1 MERSVDIAVARA
13 CASRPPRGGFAAAL
27 RFVRALAAT
36 PIGAIGLV
44 IVSGLVL
51 MALLAPVLPIKDPL
65 FLYLDHRLEPPG
77 AEFLFG
83 TDQSG
88 RDILSRVVWGAR
100 ASLAISIFVVA
111 IGLVLGMLIGLV
123 AGYYSR
129 TWIEEVLMKC
139 MEVLASIPL
148 LIWAI
153 AMVGVL
159 GVQPTVLGPFSLS
172 NEVKLT
178 LLIGLLYTPG
188 LARLTHGLVLNEAQA
203 EYVLARHVQ
212 GASTWAILVSDILPN
227 VISPVLVQATILM
240 GVAIIVEASL
250 SFIGLGV
257 QPPTPSWGSLLSD
270 ARTLIFSGE
279 WWVSVFPGLTVVL
292 AVLGLN
298 LLGDAMRVVLDPRR
312 GAGGPRNEA
321 RELV

>member
-1 MERSVDIAVARA
+1 MNSMRPQSPGAKAAVH
-13 CASRPPRGGFAAAL
+13 RPPNSL
-27 RFVRALAAT
+27 VRFMRFLLAIAST
-36 PIGAIGLV
+36 GIGAIGLV
-44 IVSGLVL
+44 IVAGLVL
-51 MALLAPVLPIKDPL
+51 LALLAPVLPIKDPL
-65 FLYLDHRLEPPG
+65 SLYMDNRLQPPS
-77 AEFLFG
+77 AEFLLG
-83 TDQSG
+83 TDQAG
-88 RDILSRVVWGAR
+88 RDILSRIIWGSR
-100 ASLAISIFVVA
+100 ASLAIGTLVVA
-111 IGLVLGMLIGLV
+111 IGLALGVAIGLV
-123 AGYYSR
+123 AGYFSR
-129 TWIEEVLMKC
+129 TWIEEILMKL
-139 MEVLASIPL
+139 MEILASIPL

-159 GVQPTVLGPFSLS
+159 GVQPTVIGPLSLS

-203 EYVLARHVQ
+203 EYVLARRTQ
-212 GASTWAILVSDILPN
+212 GASTWAILVSEILPN

-279 WWVSVFPGLTVVL
+279 WWVSVFPGLTVVV

-312 GAGGPRNEA
+312 GHGGPRIEA
-321 RELV
+321 RGLA

>member
-1 MERSVDIAVARA
+1 MD
-13 CASRPPRGGFAAAL
+13 AAL
-27 RFVRALAAT
+27 AWRPARPFGVRTSWRFVRAIAAT
-36 PIGAIGLV
+36 PIGAT
-44 IVSGLVL
+44 GLVL
-51 MALLAPVLPIKDPL
+51 VSLLLLAALLAPLLPLKDPL
-65 FLYLDHRLEPPG
+65 QLYMDHRLEAPG
-77 AEFLFG
+77 SEFLFG
-83 TDQSG
+83 TDQAG
-88 RDILSRVVWGAR
+88 RDILSRVIWGAR
-100 ASLAISIFVVA
+100 ASLAMGVCVVA
-111 IGLVLGMLIGLV
+111 IGLTLGVSIGLV
-123 AGYYSR
+123 AGYFSR
-129 TWIEEVLMKC
+129 SWIEEVLMKL
-139 MEVLASIPL
+139 MEVFAAIPL

-159 GVQPTVLGPFSLS
+159 GVQPTALGPFMLS

-178 LLIGLLYTPG
+178 LLIGLLYAPG

-203 EYVLARHVQ
+203 EYVLARRVQ
-212 GASTWAILVSDILPN
+212 GSSTLAILFSDILPN
-227 VISPVLVQATILM
+227 VISPVLVQATLLL

-279 WWVSVFPGLTVVL
+279 WWVSVFPGLTVFA

-312 GAGGPRNEA
+312 RSGSKEFA
-321 RELV
+321 